1 VEKKIRAVREKL
13 QRRLSGKLFRYTFT
27 FSLALHFG
35 VWGLIGF
42 SPRDAGPDYEG
53 VRDRNNYP
61 VTADRY
67 RKYNDLPQPNSIE
80 PETPRRMPKGLPG
93 KAGLGEIII
102 PTRDED
108 TDISTITDA
117 DRGTERVEK
126 GERIFFVD
134 PGIDPD
140 KPRSASPD
148 TVEIVEYSKAPALVK
163 MVKPKYPEIAYGSGV
178 EGDVILLV
186 YVDERGSVRN
196 AIVQASPGLPA
207 MDEAAKEAAYE
218 CRFEPAE
225 QQGVPV
231 GVWYS
236 LVMEFRL

>member
-1 VEKKIRAVREKL
+1 VGKKIRAAREKL

-35 VWGLIGF
+35 VWGLVGF
-42 SPRDAGPDYEG
+42 SPRDAGPGYEG
-53 VRDRNNYP
+53 VRDRESYP
-61 VTADRY
+61 VTADRF
-67 RKYNDLPQPNSIE
+67 RKYNDLPQPHSIV
-80 PETPRRMPKGLPG
+80 PETPRRMPEGLPG
-93 KAGLGEIII
+93 KPGLGEIII

-117 DRGTERVEK
+117 DPGRERIGK
-126 GERIFFVD
+126 GERIIVIDPGVD
-134 PGIDPD
+134 PDR
-140 KPRSASPD
+140 PRSASRNA
-148 TVEIVEYSKAPALVK
+148 VEIVEYSRAPVLLK
-163 MVKPKYPEIAYGSGV
+163 MVKPMYPEIAYNSRV
-178 EGDVILLV
+178 EGDVVLMV

-196 AIVQASPGLPA
+196 ALVQSSPGLPA
-207 MDEAAKEAAYE
+207 LDEAAKEAAYK
-218 CRFEPAE
+218 CKFEPAQ